1 MERLEKDRPDVEV
14 PSKEVARASAETRDY
29 NYHNPQR
36 LRFRRR
42 LVLDGRLHCAGNRRG
57 VMWCRRVTWG
67 SQVTLRGGRTDCGA
81 DGGRWDAFVTPAP
94 RFRPSPP
101 SLP

>member
-14 PSKEVARASAETRDY
+14 PSKEGARASAETRDY

-42 LVLDGRLHCAGNRRG
+42 LVLDGRRRCAGTGVGSRG
-57 VMWCRRVTWG
+57 AG
-67 SQVTLRGGRTDCGA
+67 ASRGGVR
-81 DGGRWDAFVTPAP
+81 
-94 RFRPSPP
+94 
-101 SLP
+101 